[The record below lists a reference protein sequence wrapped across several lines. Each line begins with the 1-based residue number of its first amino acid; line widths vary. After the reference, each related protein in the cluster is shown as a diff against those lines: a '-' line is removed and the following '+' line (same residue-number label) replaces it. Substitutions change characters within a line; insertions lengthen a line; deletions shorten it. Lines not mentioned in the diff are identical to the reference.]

1 MKEHQLITSS
11 LLIFL
16 AMVQRMVIKNDGT
29 IALGFFV
36 TKVLTI
42 QTSQRKL
49 LLQFRAW
56 DNSFWFRKLLLQ
68 FRAWD
73 NSFWFED

>member
-1 MKEHQLITSS
+1 MITSS

-16 AMVQRMVIKNDGT
+16 AMVQRMVIENDGT
-29 IALGFFV
+29 IALSVFA
-36 TKVLTI
+36 TEVLTI

-56 DNSFWFRKLLLQ
+56 N
-68 FRAWD
+68 

>member
-16 AMVQRMVIKNDGT
+16 AMVQRMVIENDGT
-29 IALGFFV
+29 IALSFFA
-36 TKVLTI
+36 TEVLTI

-49 LLQFRAW
+49 L
-56 DNSFWFRKLLLQ
+56 
-68 FRAWD
+68 
-73 NSFWFED
+73 

>member
-16 AMVQRMVIKNDGT
+16 AMVQRMVIENDGT
-29 IALGFFV
+29 IALSFFA
-36 TKVLTI
+36 TEVLTI

-56 DNSFWFRKLLLQ
+56 N
-68 FRAWD
+68 

>member
-1 MKEHQLITSS
+1 MKEHQLISSS

-16 AMVQRMVIKNDGT
+16 AMVQRMVIENDGT
-29 IALGFFV
+29 IALSFFA
-36 TKVLTI
+36 TEVLTI

-56 DNSFWFRKLLLQ
+56 N
-68 FRAWD
+68 

>member
-1 MKEHQLITSS
+1 MITSS

-16 AMVQRMVIKNDGT
+16 AMVQRMVIENDGT
-29 IALGFFV
+29 IALSFFA
-36 TKVLTI
+36 TEVLTI

-56 DNSFWFRKLLLQ
+56 N
-68 FRAWD
+68 